1 LVTRAREIEWL
12 KHSAGVRSLSE
23 RTIISVSGDDW
34 RDWLQGQITNE
45 LQGVEPGHSV
55 YAFVLTLK
63 GRILADVWA
72 LVRDKDI
79 WLDVPATQVDALIE
93 RLDRYVI
100 MEDVDLQHR
109 PDLCIIA
116 AQGPRAHEV
125 AENGW
130 PADRLGVGGRQW
142 VVPKVELQSELAR
155 LTEASRR
162 IGGGPIGEIA
172 WSHAH
177 VVLGRPRFGVDFG
190 EWTYPQESGLKALA
204 VSFTKG
210 CYIGQE
216 TVVMLESR
224 GKAPKVLWRWAIEGL
239 EPPEPSTP
247 ITLAGIA
254 VGEVTSAVAE
264 GTCVL
269 ALGFLKRGHDASGS
283 EGFEVAGRPARPLSP
298 VQAELA
304 KAGGT

>member
-1 LVTRAREIEWL
+1 VTHAREIEWL
-12 KHSAGVRSLSE
+12 KYSAGVRSLSE
-23 RTIISVSGDDW
+23 RAIISVGGEDC

-45 LQGVEPGHSV
+45 LQGVEPGDSV

-63 GRILADVWA
+63 GRILADVWVLA
-72 LVRDKDI
+72 RDEDI
-79 WLDVPATQVDALIE
+79 WLDVPAMKVEALIE

-109 PDLCIIA
+109 PDLSIIA

-130 PADRLGVGGRQW
+130 PADRVGVGGRQW
-142 VVPKVELQSELAR
+142 VVPEVELQSELAR

-162 IGGGPIGEIA
+162 IGGGPIGEKA

-177 VVLGRPRFGVDFG
+177 VVLGRPRFGIDFG
-190 EWTYPQESGLKALA
+190 DWTYPQESGLTALA

-224 GKAPKVLWRWAIEGL
+224 GKAPKALWRWALEGD
-239 EPPEPSTP
+239 EPPEPNAP
-247 ITLAGIA
+247 ITSAGIT
-254 VGEVTSAVAE
+254 VGEVTSAVTE
-264 GTCVL
+264 GTGVL
-269 ALGFLKRGHDASGS
+269 ALGFLKRGHDAAGSG
-283 EGFEVAGRPARPLSP
+283 GFKVAGRPARPLGP
-298 VQAELA
+298 VERALA
-304 KAGGT
+304 KSAGHG